1 MTQRFL
7 VYVLVGG
14 VCGFGSVFLEY
25 PGIFVAV
32 LVLIV
37 LAATV
42 RRLAD
47 LLRVG
52 AYLVGAGIVGLSI
65 IGPAIKPGPGVQ
77 YAYATY
83 AAAWAYALV
92 TLAGSALVAVAVILE
107 IRRRRRAGR
116 PSPASTP
123 RN

>member
-25 PGIFVAV
+25 PGIFLAL
-32 LVLIV
+32 LVLII

-42 RRLAD
+42 RKPAD

-65 IGPAIKPGPGVQ
+65 IGPAVRPGEGVQ

-83 AAAWAYALV
+83 AAAWGYALV
-92 TLAGSALVAVAVILE
+92 TLAGSALVAIVVILE
-107 IRRRRRAGR
+107 IRRRRRGGP
-116 PSPASTP
+116 PSPASDRET
-123 RN
+123 

>member
-25 PGIFVAV
+25 PGIFLAL
-32 LVLIV
+32 LVLII

-42 RRLAD
+42 RKPAD

-65 IGPAIKPGPGVQ
+65 IGPAVRPGPGGM
-77 YAYATY
+77 T
-83 AAAWAYALV
+83 
-92 TLAGSALVAVAVILE
+92 
-107 IRRRRRAGR
+107 AGR
-116 PSPASTP
+116 VTGSRASPRTSSAW
-123 RN
+123 